1 MKLWI
6 LEGDDN
12 VKYKNTIYPFFMEK
26 NEEIIFSFEKK
37 RFFFHT
43 RMRHV
48 RYNKWLDE
56 KVRQR

>member
-48 RYNKWLDE
+48 RYNK
-56 KVRQR
+56 

>member
-12 VKYKNTIYPFFMEK
+12 VKYKNTIYPFFMGK

-37 RFFFHT
+37 RFFFT
-43 RMRHV
+43 
-48 RYNKWLDE
+48 LE
-56 KVRQR
+56 